1 MALAPALLRRRLIGS
16 VVGVGGELLALPA
29 APTRALTLG
38 AGAITLMGN
47 MAPRLERASAA
58 DTAPLCHGLPP

>member
-38 AGAITLMGN
+38 LIF
-47 MAPRLERASAA
+47 
-58 DTAPLCHGLPP
+58 PLLKLDMNTIIFC